1 MTEVNKEYMSKAEII
16 KCLQN
21 TGLYLGPSLEGSR
34 IATIVNGEQF
44 YNKIILIDPNRF
56 TKCKN
61 DSDVTWAANKG
72 PAVNGLL
79 NVADE
84 WGIKSEKHK

>member
-34 IATIVNGEQF
+34 VGTIVDGKKF
-44 YNKIILIDPNRF
+44 YNKMLLFDPDRF
-56 TKCKN
+56 TQCKN
-61 DSDVTWAANKG
+61 DSDVTWEANKG

-84 WGIKSEKHK
+84 WGIESEKHK